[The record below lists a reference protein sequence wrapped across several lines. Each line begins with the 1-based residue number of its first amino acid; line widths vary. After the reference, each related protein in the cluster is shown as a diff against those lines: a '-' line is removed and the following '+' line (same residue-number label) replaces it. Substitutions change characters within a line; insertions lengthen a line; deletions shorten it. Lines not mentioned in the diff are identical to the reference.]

1 MGLSNKFKN
10 VLFATLW
17 ALYIALFQFYAIEKR
32 REI

>member
-1 MGLSNKFKN
+1 MGLPNKFKN

-32 REI
+32 HEI